1 MKENR
6 LKNVSVRCGKGSNK
20 ETVDETGKY
29 NEFMYECVC
38 LLNKHNEKGE
48 CQEMPLWRKCAKRK

>member
-48 CQEMPLWRKCAKRK
+48 CQEMPL